1 MYLLFIV
8 GAEVYGVRRTVGYM
22 CTTVR
27 VSVLVHTC
35 SIGQIA
41 DMCQNDAQ
49 PHRRLNRQNTSLCWD
64 LAVRSHGTSRTEDS
78 TIAA

>member
-1 MYLLFIV
+1 MHLLFIL
-8 GAEVYGVRRTVGYM
+8 GAEVYGVRRTVGYT
-22 CTTVR
+22 CTTVK

-64 LAVRSHGTSRTEDS
+64 LAVRSHGTSRTER
-78 TIAA
+78 